1 MTKRN
6 KIWHFILTILA
17 IFIGVYIFNTI
28 DNIFICIL
36 CIVLTILLYCL
47 TMIDP
52 AGGWGRVFAKNTP
65 RSRRLAEIST
75 AITGVSFSSR
85 EFDSSIETVKGNGK
99 IVTRDYDVKKF
110 DELLCALP
118 AKLNFS
124 VSEEYKCA
132 VRLDENLLDYL
143 EIKVKRGKLL
153 IDKSPKSNYISLGAT
168 EFVID
173 VTAPCLDEINL
184 SGSCNL
190 DILSPLKVKKMEVN
204 LAGSGNVVFKEET
217 VVDNLELSVA
227 GSGDII
233 IEKGSIWV
241 LETDIAGSGN
251 LKVQAD
257 VEYLDANVMGSGNII
272 AKVNGPLKYYIVGS
286 GNINYFGN
294 AKLKGKT
301 FGSGKVIQLNASIQ

>member
-1 MTKRN
+1 
-6 KIWHFILTILA
+6 
-17 IFIGVYIFNTI
+17 
-28 DNIFICIL
+28 
-36 CIVLTILLYCL
+36 
-47 TMIDP
+47 
-52 AGGWGRVFAKNTP
+52 
-65 RSRRLAEIST
+65 LAEIST

-99 IVTRDYDVKKF
+99 IVTRDYDVNKF

-124 VSEEYKCA
+124 VSEEYKCL

-143 EIKVKRGKLL
+143 EIKVKRGKLM
-153 IDKSPKSNYISLGAT
+153 IDKSPKSNYVSLGAT
-168 EFVID
+168 NFVVD
-173 VTAPCLDEINL
+173 VTAPSLDEINL
-184 SGSCNL
+184 SGNCNL
-190 DILSPLKVKKMEVN
+190 DILSPLKVKKLEVN

-233 IEKGSIWV
+233 IEKGSILV
-241 LETDIAGSGN
+241 LEADIAGSGN
-251 LKVQAD
+251 VVMHSD
-257 VEYLDANVMGSGNII
+257 VEYLDANVMGSGNIT

-286 GNINYFGN
+286 GIINYSGN

-301 FGSGKVIQLNASIQ
+301 MGSGKVNQLNASIQ

>member
-6 KIWHFILTILA
+6 KIWHFIVTLLG
-17 IFIGVYIFNTI
+17 IFIGMYIVDTT
-28 DNIFICIL
+28 DNIFIFIL
-36 CIVLTILLYCL
+36 CVVLACLLCWL
-47 TMIDP
+47 VMIDP
-52 AGGWGRVFAKNTP
+52 AGGWGKVFAKNTP

-85 EFDSSIETVKGNGK
+85 EFDSSFETVKGDGK

-124 VSEEYKCA
+124 VSEEYRCTI
-132 VRLDENLLDYL
+132 RLDENLLDYL
-143 EIKVKRGKLL
+143 EIKVKRGKLI
-153 IDKSPKSNYISLGAT
+153 IDKSPKSNYLSLGAT
-168 EFVID
+168 EFAID
-173 VTAPCLDEINL
+173 VTAPSLDEINL

-190 DILSPLKVKKMEVN
+190 DILSPLKMKKMEVN
-204 LAGSGNVVFKEET
+204 LVGSGNVVFKEET

-251 LKVQAD
+251 LLLHSD
-257 VEYLDANVMGSGNII
+257 VEYLDANVMGSGNIT

-286 GNINYFGN
+286 GNINYSGN

-301 FGSGKVIQLNASIQ
+301 LGSGKVNQLNTSIQ